1 METYNQKCL
10 PMPPDVQT
18 LPEFFSEFMD
28 SATMEVVCAM
38 DVKLQVE
45 VIALSMFRS
54 NIQQE
59 IKMLAQQGEKD
70 RDALARQ
77 ILTDFVQAE
86 KIASE
91 LLTGIL
97 LALITLPAETQ
108 ARKSEARWPEP
119 AFALERCAYFVSV
132 FIFLIP
138 L

>member
-1 METYNQKCL
+1 MEPNDAKCS

-91 LLTGIL
+91 LLTGI
-97 LALITLPAETQ
+97 ITRFVNPAM
-108 ARKSEARWPEP
+108 RNPGPKK
-119 AFALERCAYFVSV
+119 
-132 FIFLIP
+132 
-138 L
+138 

>member
-1 METYNQKCL
+1 METNNQKCL

-54 NIQQE
+54 NIQHE
-59 IKMLAQQGEKD
+59 IKMLAQQGEND
-70 RDALARQ
+70 RDVQARQ

-91 LLTGIL
+91 LLTGI
-97 LALITLPAETQ
+97 ATRFVNPASRNPGQ
-108 ARKSEARWPEP
+108 QK
-119 AFALERCAYFVSV
+119 
-132 FIFLIP
+132 
-138 L
+138 